1 MLKINFSPL
10 INLILD
16 KHFQIL
22 NNFENNIKKID
33 NEVSKI
39 SSKFTKNDLIL
50 SNLLERPLSLY
61 FFLKL
66 RKRVKFAFFEHGE
79 TSGYQ
84 KCWDIRKKS
93 QTTILGDFAFFS
105 HQHGLNTHKN
115 ILSKKI
121 IASSIGADR
130 RYFLKK
136 NLIKKMILRLIVG
149 VPLFKKN
156 VVYLADLFRN
166 NSTITPHIGRDLDV
180 FEDTYKI
187 INYLKEH
194 HKKKTIILKQY
205 PTSLYK
211 DDFLINLDGV
221 KTLSIFNWM
230 HIYYI
235 FDEIYFSAIQSS
247 WLYKNQWQKI
257 FLINRSHYP
266 IHMKFIKSKK
276 KINANLNNKLQLYK
290 VEKISNKIDKGCWIN
305 LINQ

>member
-1 MLKINFSPL
+1 MLGYK
-10 INLILD
+10 
-16 KHFQIL
+16 
-22 NNFENNIKKID
+22 KKIT
-33 NEVSKI
+33 N
-39 SSKFTKNDLIL
+39 N
-50 SNLLERPLSLY
+50 Y
-61 FFLKL
+61 
-66 RKRVKFAFFEHGE
+66 
-79 TSGYQ
+79 
-84 KCWDIRKKS
+84 
-93 QTTILGDFAFFS
+93 LGDFAFFS